1 MEREEVLKLI
11 SEVLNSRE
19 KENKNMDANYSRTN
33 IDDFLTVRGFGGYGY
48 GGGGYGG
55 GGSLYTGNNVLA
67 ADAHADGSGRGENI
81 KANRHFAAYGHAKLS
96 DEHDTIERNAQFHQL
111 FEQNSD
117 NAMGAE
123 RRFLALNNQI
133 ADNAA
138 KAAECCCKLGKEIAE
153 VKTDLVALNK
163 DTVIEGLK
171 SQLLDAKFDAL
182 NGNGHGRK

>member
-1 MEREEVLKLI
+1 MENDGSNGNNNNNDKGDYDM
-11 SEVLNSRE
+11 N
-19 KENKNMDANYSRTN
+19 RTN

-48 GGGGYGG
+48 GGGGYGGG

-81 KANRHFAAYGHAKLS
+81 KANRHFAAYGHSRLS
-96 DEHDTIERNAQFHQL
+96 DEHDTIERNAQFHQI
-111 FEQNSD
+111 FEQNA
-117 NAMGAE
+117 NAAMGAE
-123 RRFLALNNQI
+123 RRFISLSEKI
-133 ADNAA
+133 SENAA

-171 SQLLDAKFDAL
+171 SQLLDAKFDAI
-182 NGNGHGRK
+182 NDNGHGRK